1 MNNKLIAYAS
11 DGMGYKY
18 EKEVI
23 SIGVLIGNRFNH
35 FVCDGSV
42 LELIKDANNSGKMQ
56 IYICDNPNLDGKI
69 DASPCTPLYTNGQI
83 SVDELVYNG
92 IIVWSKADYYNLK
105 KNANDFAESCSKQIR
120 GYPFGHNDMVDA
132 YIAGYNNM
140 IEKQIK
146 NQK

>member
-1 MNNKLIAYAS
+1 METNQLIAYAS

-18 EKEVI
+18 EKAVTT
-23 SIGVLIGNRFNH
+23 IGVLIGNRFNH
-35 FVCDGSV
+35 FVCDESV

-69 DASPCTPLYTNGQI
+69 DANSCTPLCTNGQI
-83 SVDELVYNG
+83 SVDKLVYNG
-92 IIVWSKADYYNLK
+92 IIVWSKADYYKLK
-105 KNANDFAESCSKQIR
+105 KYANNFAESCSKQNR
-120 GYPFGHNDMVDA
+120 GYSFGHNDMVDA

-146 NQK
+146 KI